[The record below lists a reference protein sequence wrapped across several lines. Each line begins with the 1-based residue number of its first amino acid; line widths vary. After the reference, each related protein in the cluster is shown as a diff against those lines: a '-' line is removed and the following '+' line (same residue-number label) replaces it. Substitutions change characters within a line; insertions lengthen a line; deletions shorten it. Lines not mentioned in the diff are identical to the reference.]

1 MTATTQ
7 PAEHVV
13 KQARFRD
20 RAILFYSVVILGMG
34 QSMIFVIAAPLARD
48 SGLSEIQFGLA
59 LTIANLSL
67 VFAGPFWG
75 RRSDAYGR
83 KPILIIGTLGC
94 TFGNLALA
102 WVLQLGVWGAL
113 SIWPLFFLLIVA
125 RTFQGTTSSAIY
137 SASSGFI
144 ADTTDRLNRAQGM
157 ALMGGANSF
166 GIVLGPAVAGGLAFI
181 SILFPMYLVSGLSA
195 VAVIAVYFFLMESR
209 NPAERGRRPKLKFT
223 DPRLLPF
230 LILRFGFW
238 ITFLSLSFITAFFV
252 EDRLGLTDTRDVARF
267 AGLALLCQAAT
278 SVFVQTVVLQLIK
291 IPHKYLL
298 RLCLPFLAT
307 GFLNLAFADSILT
320 IYIGYVL
327 IGLSSS
333 LSNAGIGAGASLS
346 VDPQEQGVAA
356 GYIASATTLGLVF
369 SPLLGTSLYAIAP
382 QVPMLTNVAILIPLS
397 IYALFVKISHP
408 KHVPV
413 PDKN

>member
-1 MTATTQ
+1 MDS
-7 PAEHVV
+7 
-13 KQARFRD
+13 ARF
-20 RAILFYSVVILGMG
+20 
-34 QSMIFVIAAPLARD
+34 
-48 SGLSEIQFGLA
+48 
-59 LTIANLSL
+59 
-67 VFAGPFWG
+67 
-75 RRSDAYGR
+75 
-83 KPILIIGTLGC
+83 
-94 TFGNLALA
+94 
-102 WVLQLGVWGAL
+102 
-113 SIWPLFFLLIVA
+113 
-125 RTFQGTTSSAIY
+125 
-137 SASSGFI
+137 
-144 ADTTDRLNRAQGM
+144 
-157 ALMGGANSF
+157 
-166 GIVLGPAVAGGLAFI
+166 
-181 SILFPMYLVSGLSA
+181 
-195 VAVIAVYFFLMESR
+195 
-209 NPAERGRRPKLKFT
+209 AERGRRPKLKFT

-252 EDRLGLTDTRDVARF
+252 EDRLGLTDTRDVAQF
-267 AGLALLCQAAT
+267 AGLALVCQAAT

-397 IYALFVKISHP
+397 IYALFVKISPP